1 MVLGAKI
8 CLRPRGKV
16 SLHLLLAAACEN
28 FSAADDLACAWVA
41 KVKVK
46 SDETHTTD
54 VMKYDGGK
62 RSKKF
67 RLAAFSLSLT
77 LMTLAAAARMGR
89 FQSMGRG

>member
-1 MVLGAKI
+1 M
-8 CLRPRGKV
+8 
-16 SLHLLLAAACEN
+16 
-28 FSAADDLACAWVA
+28 
-41 KVKVK
+41 KVK

-89 FQSMGRG
+89 FQSMKRESTASPTHDLLNLHGGRTLARANRANSAR